1 MSPYF
6 DTGPYG
12 FRCGARST
20 LPSLP
25 IDGSLGR
32 DSSEFPS
39 SCGKQN
45 GTSDFDSLHMWVH
58 ADEADP
64 ETSQCFLVAFQ
75 NHARRVLFFGHT
87 HNVNIQ
93 PESAHSRSTPAHT
106 HTRTRN
112 HTHTH
117 TFAAHLEPLSLGI
130 HVEHVRTLDF
140 CVPRESFADAWRPGK
155 TRAKWSRSQMSWA
168 WIALAF
174 AHVFARVCGYGVKV
188 KPGDRRIKMVPVTRV
203 PF

>member
-58 ADEADP
+58 AEEADP

-117 TFAAHLEPLSLGI
+117 ICSASRTIEFGHSCGTREDLRFLCATGKLCRCLEARENKGKVVTQPDVLG
-130 HVEHVRTLDF
+130 LDSTCICA
-140 CVPRESFADAWRPGK
+140 CV
-155 TRAKWSRSQMSWA
+155 
-168 WIALAF
+168 
-174 AHVFARVCGYGVKV
+174 C
-188 KPGDRRIKMVPVTRV
+188 
-203 PF
+203 